1 MAGTATTIKASVTSG
16 LPRATR
22 QPSAFHP
29 TVKVTV
35 LAHGSIDPSA
45 ATLAY
50 IQDVITAPY
59 VGNLA
64 VRAVHRTRAAGGAN
78 KVPSL
83 SVYLAPLGYEFAKV
97 AERGVRLPSDIADM
111 LRGIAASM
119 GLDPNDSASLVAV
132 AKALATK
139 ASAK

>member
-1 MAGTATTIKASVTSG
+1 MAATATVKT
-16 LPRATR
+16 RAART
-22 QPSAFHP
+22 PSQFKP
-29 TVKVTV
+29 TCKVTV
-35 LAHGSIDPSA
+35 LVHGSASA
-45 ATLAY
+45 PDATVTGIATLFE
-50 IQDVITAPY
+50 QSFS
-59 VGNLA
+59 GLA
-64 VRAVHRTRAAGGAN
+64 VRAVHRTRAAGGAG

-111 LRGIAASM
+111 LRGIASSM

-139 ASAK
+139 ATTK

>member
-1 MAGTATTIKASVTSG
+1 MAATATTTKT
-16 LPRATR
+16 RAAR

-35 LAHGSIDPSA
+35 LSHGSIIAPTVTEVSDILSSA
-45 ATLAY
+45 YPTL
-50 IQDVITAPY
+50 V
-59 VGNLA
+59 
-64 VRAVHRTRAAGGAN
+64 VRAIHRTRAAGGVN
-78 KVPSL
+78 KVPAL

-111 LRGIAASM
+111 LRGIASSM

>member
-1 MAGTATTIKASVTSG
+1 MAAIATTPKASATSG

-35 LAHGSIDPSA
+35 LAHGSVNASDAS
-45 ATLAY
+45 LAY
-50 IQDVITAPY
+50 IQDVLTGAY
-59 VGNLA
+59 TSEYA

-97 AERGVRLPSDIADM
+97 AERGVRLPSDVADL
-111 LRGIAASM
+111 LRSVAASM

-132 AKALATK
+132 AKALASK